1 MSSGRPVARHQSRR
15 AALQVLY
22 AADLSGEGF
31 PGAFEGVAEHFD
43 LPEGARA
50 FAKELVVG
58 VGTRREAL
66 DAAIS
71 QHARNWRLERMA
83 AVDRNVL
90 RLATYELTYT
100 ETPASVVI
108 DEAIELAREFGT
120 ERSSGF
126 VNGVFDA
133 VARSVRGAGS

>member
-1 MSSGRPVARHQSRR
+1 
-15 AALQVLY
+15 
-22 AADLSGEGF
+22 
-31 PGAFEGVAEHFD
+31 
-43 LPEGARA
+43 
-50 FAKELVVG
+50 
-58 VGTRREAL
+58 
-66 DAAIS
+66 
-71 QHARNWRLERMA
+71 MA

-126 VNGVFDA
+126 VNGVLDA